1 MRGIPWKFFV
11 NDAYLGIDAF
21 LKYQGK
27 VYQYAGWYKKEEQ
40 KCYAYV
46 GCWTEGCEDFQKI
59 WEVETDTAE
68 QRWQSFLNAKIFDG
82 KTLEEAGDD
91 VEFLYWG

>member
-1 MRGIPWKFFV
+1 MRGIQWKEFV
-11 NDAYLGIDAF
+11 DDAYLGIDAF
-21 LKYQGK
+21 MKYHGRM
-27 VYQYAGWYKKEEQ
+27 YQYAGWYKKDEQ

-46 GCWTEGCEDFQKI
+46 GCWTEGCEDFSII
-59 WEVETDTAE
+59 WETDTDTAE
-68 QRWQSFLNAKIFDG
+68 QRWEAFLCARIFEG